1 MSAISTS
8 LPAFERLRSVAER
21 VWERID
27 RSMLR
32 LQGRLDT
39 PSYDRWLPYGFAIVQ
54 ITVLITLVLA
64 RFHQLDHGV
73 ETAKYAQAAWQIGE
87 DLKPVTTL
95 AGGNLIAE
103 QGSLIL
109 YPLGLLTSVLP
120 RIETLLIIKSIALGL
135 TIIPLWRLAR
145 RHGLLGIG
153 ATSTIVFAY
162 SIYTYVH
169 NMNVADFAPAV
180 LAVPALMWAV
190 LSGFDAKPD
199 RTMQQNYDHQVRP
212 RAKRIM
218 TLAII
223 FALCCRADLGLA
235 VAGLGV
241 LLLIERRRRVGL
253 IALLVGMCWFVVA
266 MYGLQ
271 RGLSDGAF
279 PFLEPYVEFGDTP
292 LGVLWGI
299 LSHPVRF
306 AQIVGT
312 QANFQILVTLL
323 APVLFLPLTA
333 PRYLMPAMPLYVLY
347 MGADVPPGR
356 LREAAQT
363 VPMTVFVFVATV
375 FALKRTGRIL
385 VKQVRV
391 ERRIILALLLTA
403 IVFFVRDSSTTP
415 YTEPWQW
422 GGRDETDLARVDA
435 IELIPIDEPVRAS
448 VSMLPLLAERLG
460 VYELDFSIG
469 EFGGEDPEIPVP
481 LGDRLNDVI
490 AEVTSDVDWLLVDRD
505 LESVEG
511 LEGQIDTFRV
521 RLGELGWELQ
531 SKNPGL
537 DRIEVYNF
545 TGIIGAVP
553 VAQEEPVDLFGFG
566 QIDEVEVGD
575 GAEGSQDADG

>member
-1 MSAISTS
+1 MNAISSS
-8 LPAFERLRSVAER
+8 LPALERARTAAEHI
-21 VWERID
+21 WERID

-32 LQGRLDT
+32 LQGRIDT
-39 PSYDRWLPYGFAIVQ
+39 PTYDRWLPYGFAVLNAA
-54 ITVLITLVLA
+54 VLILLVLA
-64 RFHQLDHGV
+64 RFHQLDHGL

-95 AGGNLIAE
+95 SGGNVIAE

-120 RIETLLIIKSIALGL
+120 RIETLLVIKSVALGL
-135 TIIPLWRLAR
+135 TVIPLWRLAR

-162 SIYTYVH
+162 SLYTYVH
-169 NMNVADFAPAV
+169 NMNVADFAPAA

-190 LSGFDAKPD
+190 LAGFDAKPD
-199 RTMQQNYDHQVRP
+199 RGEGATFDHQTRP
-212 RAKRIM
+212 RSKRIM
-218 TLAII
+218 TGAII

-253 IALLVGMCWFVVA
+253 IASLLGFGWFIVA

-271 RGLSDGAF
+271 RGLSDGGY
-279 PFLEPYVEFGDTP
+279 PFLAPYAEFGDTP
-292 LGVLWGI
+292 LGTLGGI

-306 AQIVGT
+306 AKLVGT

-333 PRYLMPAMPLYVLY
+333 PRYLMPAVPLYMLY
-347 MGADVPPGR
+347 MGADVPAGR

-363 VPMTVFVFVATV
+363 VPMTVFIFVATV

-391 ERRIILALLLTA
+391 ERRVILALLLTA

-415 YTEPWQW
+415 YTEPWSW
-422 GGRDETDLARVDA
+422 GARDQVDLSRVA
-435 IELIPIDEPVRAS
+435 AVELIPAGEPVRAS
-448 VSMLPLLAERLG
+448 VSVLPLMAEQLG

-469 EFGGEDPEIPVP
+469 EFDGENPKIAVP
-481 LGDRLNDVI
+481 LGERLDDVI
-490 AEVTSDVDWLLVDRD
+490 IEITRDVDWLILDRD
-505 LESVEG
+505 IEG
-511 LEGQIDTFRV
+511 IDAEIGTFRS
-521 RLGELGWELQ
+521 RLAPEGWELQ
-531 SKNPGL
+531 GDPGL
-537 DRIEVYNF
+537 SRIEVYRF
-545 TGIIGAVP
+545 TGVIAAVP
-553 VAQEEPVDLFGFG
+553 QAAEEPVGLFGFG
-566 QIDEVEVGD
+566 QLDDDSDDAAAG
-575 GAEGSQDADG
+575 ADG